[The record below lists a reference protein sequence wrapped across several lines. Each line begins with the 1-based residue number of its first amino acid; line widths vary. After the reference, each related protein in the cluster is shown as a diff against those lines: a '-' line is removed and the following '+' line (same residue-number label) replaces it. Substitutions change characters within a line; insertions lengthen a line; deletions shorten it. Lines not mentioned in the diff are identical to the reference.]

1 MKFKIQ
7 KSTNPNTG
15 EEVLK
20 LRAEVQGKDIEVLL
34 PTERAANTPEKQ
46 LKAIAGFE
54 DPQWQ
59 VREGVYGKYLL
70 VYPKGNGGRE
80 TIKEVEIAM

>member
-7 KSTNPNTG
+7 KSTNPETG
-15 EEVLK
+15 EEVLR
-20 LRAEVQGKDIEVLL
+20 LRAEFEGKDIEVLL
-34 PTERAANTPEKQ
+34 PTERKATTPDAM

-59 VREGVYGKYLL
+59 VREAKYGKYLL
-70 VYPKGNGGRE
+70 IYPKGGGRE

>member
-7 KSTNPNTG
+7 RSSNPETG
-15 EEVLK
+15 EEVLR
-20 LRAEVQGKDIEVLL
+20 LRAEFEGKDIEVLL
-34 PTERAANTPEKQ
+34 PTERKATTPDAM
-46 LKAIAGFE
+46 LKAIEGFE

-59 VREGVYGKYLL
+59 VREAKYGKYLL
-70 VYPKGNGGRE
+70 IYPKGGGRE

>member
-1 MKFKIQ
+1 MKFKVQ
-7 KSTNPNTG
+7 KSSNPETG
-15 EEVLK
+15 EEVLR
-20 LRAEVQGKDIEVLL
+20 LRAEFSGKDIEVLL
-34 PTERAANTPEKQ
+34 PTVREANTPEKQ

-59 VREGVYGKYLL
+59 VREGKYGQYMLI
-70 VYPKGNGGRE
+70 YPKGNGGRE